1 MADVTM
7 MTIAKRILIAT
18 IKMRFVS
25 LDYVRRVDASKI
37 RIVSNQVE
45 FAEIVAVL
53 FSVHRFTGPVLRD
66 ECVLKIAYAFKENVK
81 KIRIADRRLF
91 ALTDFVTWIVYEIRI
106 ALED

>member
-25 LDYVRRVDASKI
+25 LDYVRMVDASKI

-66 ECVLKIAYAFKENVK
+66 
-81 KIRIADRRLF
+81 
-91 ALTDFVTWIVYEIRI
+91 
-106 ALED
+106 